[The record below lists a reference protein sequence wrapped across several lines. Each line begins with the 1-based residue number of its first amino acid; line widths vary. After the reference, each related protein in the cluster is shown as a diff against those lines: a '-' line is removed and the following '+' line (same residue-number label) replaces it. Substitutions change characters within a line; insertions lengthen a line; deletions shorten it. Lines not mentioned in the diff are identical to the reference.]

1 MKKRTEKRMR
11 NVVLTVLVIFLGVV
25 LMVCYFLKITPG
37 MDTILSQVISIAV
50 AYGLPLGIAYI
61 VLGTASLLEIV
72 NE

>member
-1 MKKRTEKRMR
+1 MR